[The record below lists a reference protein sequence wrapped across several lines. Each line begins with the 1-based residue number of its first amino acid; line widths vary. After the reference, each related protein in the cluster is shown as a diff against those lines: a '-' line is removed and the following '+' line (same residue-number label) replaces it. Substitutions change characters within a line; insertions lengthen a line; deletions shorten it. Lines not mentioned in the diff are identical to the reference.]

1 MERIGVFVCHC
12 GTNIAGTVDVAKVAE
27 ELGKVDGVVFSTHY
41 TYMCSS
47 AGQKMIEDHI
57 KNDKLTGV
65 VLCSCSPRMH
75 EKTFRGCAERAGLNP
90 YKVEIANIREQ
101 DSWVVKDMP
110 KATEK
115 AIALGKA
122 AIAKTILDAPLTP
135 GETPVVKRALVIG
148 GGIAGIT
155 AALDIA
161 DAGFPVDIVEKKT
174 TVGGKMAMLDK
185 TFPTLDCASCIVT
198 PKMTEVSQNPNI
210 RILSYSEVVGVKG
223 YIGNFTIDI
232 KRHPRYVDETKC
244 TGCGACIEACPN
256 KKVPNE
262 FNLNLNNRKAINIP
276 FAQAVPKVAAI
287 SADYCLHMK
296 GLEKGKDN
304 VCGFCEKACGT
315 GAINFHQT
323 EEVITEKYGAII
335 VATGYNPIDL
345 SKFDEY
351 AYSQSPDVVSSLE
364 FERLCNASGPTN
376 GHLLRPSD
384 GNEPKEIV
392 FVQCVG
398 SRCSADSKKGHEY
411 CSKVCCMYTAKHA
424 ILTRDHYPDTN
435 ITVFYIDVRTPGKNF
450 DEFYR
455 RAVEQYGVHYIKGQV
470 GKVTPQSDGTLDV
483 QGSDLILNRQ
493 VHIKAD
499 MVVLAA
505 SIEADKSARPLA
517 TMLTTSMDNNDF
529 FLEAHA
535 KLRPV
540 ESPTAGIFLAGCCQ
554 GPKDIPETVAQ
565 SSGAAAKAICLLV
578 KDKLKNNPCTAHP
591 NENMCNGCG
600 QCANVCPYGA
610 ISYIDKD
617 FRGPNRTT
625 ITRHVSQVNTAMCQG
640 CGACTVACPS
650 GAMDL
655 NGFSNNQILAEV
667 DAVCQ
672 NL

>member
-27 ELGKVDGVVFSTHY
+27 ELGKVNGVVFSTHY

-47 AGQKMIEDHI
+47 AGQQMIEDKIHEL
-57 KNDKLTGV
+57 NLTGV

-75 EKTFRGCAERAGLNP
+75 EKTFRSCAERAGLNA
-90 YKVEIANIREQ
+90 YKVEVANIREQ
-101 DSWVVKDMP
+101 CSWVMKEMP
-110 KATEK
+110 DATEK

-122 AIAKTILDAPLTP
+122 AIAKTILDTPLIE
-135 GETPVVKRALVIG
+135 GETPMTKRALVIG

-161 DAGFPVDIVEKKT
+161 DAGFPVDIVEKDY
-174 TVGGKMAMLDK
+174 TVGGKMARLDK

-198 PKMTEVSQNPNI
+198 PKMTEVSQNSNI
-210 RILSYSEVVGVKG
+210 RILSYSEVCDVKG
-223 YIGNFTIDI
+223 YIGNFEVNI
-232 KRHPRYVDETKC
+232 KRHPRFVDETKC
-244 TGCGACIEACPN
+244 TGCGACIEKCPN
-256 KKVPNE
+256 KKVPNA
-262 FNLNLNNRKAINIP
+262 FNLNLDNCKAINIP

-287 SADYCLHMK
+287 NADYCLHMK
-296 GLEKGKDN
+296 GLKNGKDN
-304 VCGFCEKACGT
+304 VCGFCEKACT
-315 GAINFHQT
+315 AGAINFNQK
-323 EEVITEKYGAII
+323 EEILTEKYGAII
-335 VATGYNPIDL
+335 VATGYNPISL
-345 SKFDEY
+345 EKFDEY

-384 GNEPKEIV
+384 GKEPKNIV

-398 SRCSADSKKGHEY
+398 SRCSADSTKGHEY
-411 CSKVCCMYTAKHA
+411 CSKICCMYTAKHA

-470 GKVTPQSDGTLDV
+470 GKVTPLSDGTLDV

-505 SIEADKSARPLA
+505 SIEADKTARPLA

-578 KDKLKNNPCTAHP
+578 KDKLKNNPCTANP
-591 NENMCNGCG
+591 NENACNGCG

-610 ISYIDKD
+610 ITYIDKD

-625 ITRHVSQVNTAMCQG
+625 ITRHVSQVNTAMCHG

-655 NGFSNNQILAEV
+655 LGFSNKQILAEV
-667 DAVCQ
+667 DSV
-672 NL
+672 L

>member
-27 ELGKVDGVVFSTHY
+27 ELGKVNGVVYSTHY

-47 AGQKMIEDHI
+47 AGQKMIEDKIHEL
-57 KNDKLTGV
+57 NLTGV

-75 EKTFRGCAERAGLNP
+75 EKTFRSCAERAGLNA
-90 YKVEIANIREQ
+90 YKVEVANIREQ
-101 DSWVVKDMP
+101 CSWVMKEMGD
-110 KATEK
+110 ATEK

-122 AIAKTILDAPLTP
+122 AVAKTILDTPLIE
-135 GETPVVKRALVIG
+135 GETPMTKRALVIG

-161 DAGFPVDIVEKKT
+161 DAGFPVDIVEKDY
-174 TVGGKMAMLDK
+174 TVGGKMAKLDK

-210 RILSYSEVVGVKG
+210 RILSYSEVAGVKG
-223 YIGNFTIDI
+223 YIGNFEVDI

-244 TGCGACIEACPN
+244 TGCGACIEKCPN
-256 KKVPNE
+256 KKVPNA
-262 FNLNLNNRKAINIP
+262 FNLNLNNRKAIDIP

-296 GLEKGKDN
+296 GLKNGKDN
-304 VCGFCEKACGT
+304 VCGFCEKACAA
-315 GAINFHQT
+315 GAINFHQ
-323 EEVITEKYGAII
+323 EETMLTEKYGAII
-335 VATGYNPIDL
+335 VATGYNPISL
-345 SKFDEY
+345 EKFDEY

-384 GNEPKEIV
+384 GKEPKNIV

-398 SRCSADSKKGHEY
+398 SRCSADSTKGHEY
-411 CSKVCCMYTAKHA
+411 CSKICCMYTAKHA

-470 GKVTPQSDGTLDV
+470 GKVTPLSDGTLDV

-565 SSGAAAKAICLLV
+565 SSGAAAKAICLLI
-578 KDKLKNNPCTAHP
+578 KDKLKNNPCTANP
-591 NENMCNGCG
+591 NENACNGCG

-610 ISYIDKD
+610 ISYIEKD

-625 ITRHVSQVNTAMCQG
+625 ITRRVSQVNKAMCHG

-655 NGFSNNQILAEV
+655 LGFSNKQILAEV
-667 DAVCQ
+667 DSV
-672 NL
+672 L

>member
-27 ELGKVDGVVFSTHY
+27 EVGKMPEVVYSTNY

-57 KNDKLTGV
+57 KEDKLTGV

-75 EKTFRGCAERAGLNP
+75 EKTFRSCAARAGLNQF
-90 YKVEIANIREQ
+90 KVEIANIREQ
-101 DSWVVKDMP
+101 TSWVGKNIEEN
-110 KATEK
+110 TEK
-115 AIALGKA
+115 AIALAKA
-122 AIAKTILDAPLTP
+122 AVAKTVLNTPLTE
-135 GETPVVKRALVIG
+135 GETPVTKRALVIG

-161 DAGFPVDIVEKKT
+161 DAGFPVDIVEKKV

-232 KRHPRYVDETKC
+232 KRHARYVDETKC

-256 KKVPNE
+256 KKVPND
-262 FNLNLNNRKAINIP
+262 FNLNLDNKKAIYIP
-276 FAQAVPKVAAI
+276 FAQAVPKVATIDAN
-287 SADYCLHMK
+287 YCLHQK
-296 GLEKGKDN
+296 AAKNGKDA
-304 VCGFCEKACGT
+304 CGFCQKACGV
-315 GAINFHQT
+315 GAIDFNMQD
-323 EEVITEKYGAII
+323 EVITEKYGTII
-335 VATGYNPIDL
+335 VATGYNPIEL
-345 SKFDEY
+345 TKFDEY
-351 AYSQSPDVVSSLE
+351 AYNQSPDVVSSLE
-364 FERLCNASGPTN
+364 FERLCNASGPTS
-376 GHLLRPSD
+376 GHLKRPSD
-384 GNEPKEIV
+384 GKEPKNIV

-398 SRCSADSKKGHEY
+398 SRCAADATKGHEY
-411 CSKVCCMYTAKHA
+411 CSKICCMYTAKHA

-435 ITVFYIDVRTPGKNF
+435 VWVFYIDVRTPGKLF

-470 GKVTPQSDGTLDV
+470 GKVTPLSDGTLDV
-483 QGSDLILNRQ
+483 QGSDLILNKQ

-578 KDKLKNNPCTAHP
+578 KDSLKTNPCTAHP
-591 NENMCNGCG
+591 NENLCNGCG
-600 QCANVCPYGA
+600 QCVNVCPYGA
-610 ISYIDKD
+610 ISYVDKD

-655 NGFSNNQILAEV
+655 HGFSNSQILAEV
-667 DAVCQ
+667 DAV
-672 NL
+672 L

>member
-12 GTNIAGTVDVAKVAE
+12 GTNIAGTVDVARVAE
-27 ELGKVDGVVFSTHY
+27 ELGKVDGVVYSTHY

-47 AGQKMIEDHI
+47 AGQKMIEDEIH
-57 KNDKLTGV
+57 NSKLTGV

-101 DSWVVKDMP
+101 DSWVIKDMP
-110 KATEK
+110 LATEK

-122 AIAKTILDAPLTP
+122 AIAKTILDTELTP
-135 GETPVVKRALVIG
+135 GETPMTKRALVIG

-161 DAGFPVDIVEKKT
+161 DAGFPVDLVEKKST
-174 TVGGKMAMLDK
+174 IGGKMAMLDK

-232 KRHPRYVDETKC
+232 LRHARYVDEVKC
-244 TGCGACIEACPN
+244 TGCGECVEKCPM
-256 KKVPNE
+256 KKVPND
-262 FNLNLNNRKAINIP
+262 FNLNLNNKKAIYIP
-276 FAQAVPKVAAI
+276 FAQAVPKVATIDAQ
-287 SADYCLHMK
+287 YCLH
-296 GLEKGKDN
+296 LQALTKGKSN
-304 VCGFCEKACGT
+304 VCGICKKVCGA
-315 GAINFHQT
+315 GAINY
-323 EEVITEKYGAII
+323 EAKDEVITENYGAII
-335 VATGYNPIDL
+335 VATGYNPITLD
-345 SKFDEY
+345 KFDEY

-384 GNEPKEIV
+384 GREPKKIV

-398 SRCSADSKKGHEY
+398 SRCSADSSKGHEY

-424 ILTRDHYPDTN
+424 ILTRDHYPDTDC
-435 ITVFYIDVRTPGKNF
+435 TVFYIDVRAPGKSF

-470 GKVTPQSDGTLDV
+470 GKVTPLSDGTLDV

-517 TMLTTSMDNNDF
+517 TMLATSMDNNDF
-529 FLEAHA
+529 FLEAHV

-540 ESPTAGIFLAGCCQ
+540 ESPTAGIFLAGCCL

-578 KDKLKNNPCTAHP
+578 KDKLQNNPCTAHP

-610 ISYIDKD
+610 ITYEDKD

-625 ITRHVSQVNTAMCQG
+625 ITRHVSVVNSAMCQG

-655 NGFSNNQILAEV
+655 FGFSNSQIMAEV
-667 DAVCQ
+667 DAV
-672 NL
+672 L

>member
-1 MERIGVFVCHC
+1 MEKIGVFVCHC

-27 ELGKVDGVVFSTHY
+27 ELGKVNGVVYSTNY

-47 AGQKMIEDHI
+47 AGQKMIEDKIHELG
-57 KNDKLTGV
+57 LTGV

-75 EKTFRGCAERAGLNP
+75 EKTFRSCAERAGLNP
-90 YKVEIANIREQ
+90 YKVEVANIREQ
-101 DSWVVKDMP
+101 CSWVMKDMGD
-110 KATEK
+110 ATEK

-122 AIAKTILDAPLTP
+122 AIAKTILDTPLIE
-135 GETPVVKRALVIG
+135 GETPMTKRALVIG

-161 DAGFPVDIVEKKT
+161 DAGFPVDIVEKDY
-174 TVGGKMAMLDK
+174 TVGGKMAKLDK

-198 PKMTEVSQNPNI
+198 PKMTEVSQNANI
-210 RILSYSEVVGVKG
+210 RILSYSEVSRVSG
-223 YIGNFTIDI
+223 YIGNFEVDI
-232 KRHPRYVDETKC
+232 KRHPRYVDEDKC
-244 TGCGACIEACPN
+244 TGCGACIEKCPN
-256 KKVPNE
+256 KKVPNS
-262 FNLNLNNRKAINIP
+262 FNLNLNTRKAIDIP

-296 GLEKGKDN
+296 GLKNGKDN
-304 VCGFCEKACGT
+304 VCGFCEKACAA
-315 GAINFHQT
+315 GAIDFSQKET
-323 EEVITEKYGAII
+323 TLTEKYGAII
-335 VATGYNPIDL
+335 VATGYNPISL
-345 SKFDEY
+345 EKFDEY

-384 GNEPKEIV
+384 GKEPKNIV

-398 SRCSADSKKGHEY
+398 SRCSADSTKGHEY
-411 CSKVCCMYTAKHA
+411 CSKICCMYTAKHA

-470 GKVTPQSDGTLDV
+470 GKVTPLSDGTLDV
-483 QGSDLILNRQ
+483 QGSDLILNKQ

-578 KDKLKNNPCTAHP
+578 KDKLKNNPCTANP

-610 ISYIDKD
+610 ISYVDKD

-625 ITRHVSQVNTAMCQG
+625 ITRHVSQVNTAMCHG

-655 NGFSNNQILAEV
+655 LGFSNKQILAEV
-667 DAVCQ
+667 DSV
-672 NL
+672 L

>member
-12 GTNIAGTVDVAKVAE
+12 GTNIAGTVDVEKVAE
-27 ELGKVDGVVFSTHY
+27 ELGKVPGVVYSTNY

-57 KNDKLTGV
+57 KDDKLTGV

-75 EKTFRGCAERAGLNP
+75 EKTFRACAQRAGLNA
-90 YKVEIANIREQ
+90 YKVEVANIREQ
-101 DSWVVKDMP
+101 DSWVLKD
-110 KATEK
+110 KEQATQK

-122 AIAKTILDAPLTP
+122 AIAKTILDTPLIE
-135 GETPVVKRALVIG
+135 GETPMTKRALVIG

-161 DAGFPVDIVEKKT
+161 DAGFPVDIVEKDY
-174 TVGGKMAMLDK
+174 TVGGKMAKLDK

-198 PKMTEVSQNPNI
+198 PKMTEVSQNANI
-210 RILSYSEVVGVKG
+210 RILSYSEVKDVKG
-223 YIGNFTIDI
+223 YIGNFEVEI
-232 KRHPRYVDETKC
+232 KRHPRFVDEVKC
-244 TGCGACIEACPN
+244 TGCGACIEKCPN
-256 KKVPNE
+256 AKVPNA
-262 FNLNLNNRKAINIP
+262 FNLNLDNCKAINIP

-287 SADYCLHMK
+287 NPTYCLHMK
-296 GLEKGKDN
+296 ALEKGKDG
-304 VCGFCEKACGT
+304 VCGFCEKACT
-315 GAINFHQT
+315 AGAIDFNQKET
-323 EEVITEKYGAII
+323 TLTEKYGAII

-345 SKFDEY
+345 KQFDEF
-351 AYSQSPDVVSSLE
+351 AYNQSPDVVSSLE

-384 GNEPKEIV
+384 GKEPKNIV

-398 SRCSADSKKGHEY
+398 SRCSADSTKGHEY
-411 CSKVCCMYTAKHA
+411 CSKICCMYTAKHA

-455 RAVEQYGVHYIKGQV
+455 RAVEQYGVHYIKGMV

-578 KDKLKNNPCTAHP
+578 KDKLKNDPCTAHP
-591 NENMCNGCG
+591 DENACNGCG
-600 QCANVCPYGA
+600 ACKNVCPYGA
-610 ISYIDKD
+610 ISYVDKD

-625 ITRHVSQVNTAMCQG
+625 ITRRVSQVNTAMCHG

-655 NGFSNNQILAEV
+655 HGFSNKQILAEV
-667 DAVCQ
+667 DAC
-672 NL
+672 L

>member
-1 MERIGVFVCHC
+1 
-12 GTNIAGTVDVAKVAE
+12 
-27 ELGKVDGVVFSTHY
+27 
-41 TYMCSS
+41 MCSS
-47 AGQKMIEDHI
+47 AGQQMIEEHI

-75 EKTFRGCAERAGLNP
+75 EKTFRACAERAGLNP
-90 YKVEIANIREQ
+90 YKVEVANIREQ
-101 DSWVVKDMP
+101 CSWVMKDMSD
-110 KATEK
+110 ATEK
-115 AIALGKA
+115 AVALGKA
-122 AIAKTILDAPLTP
+122 AIAKTILNTPLIP
-135 GETPVVKRALVIG
+135 GETPMTKRALVIG

-161 DAGFPVDIVEKKT
+161 DTGFPVDIVEKNV

-210 RILSYSEVVGVKG
+210 RILSYSEVCGVKG

-232 KRHPRYVDETKC
+232 KRHPRFVDETKC
-244 TGCGACIEACPN
+244 TGCGACIEKCPN
-256 KKVPNE
+256 KKVPNP
-262 FNLNLNNRKAINIP
+262 FNLNLNNKKAIDIP
-276 FAQAVPKVAAI
+276 FAQAVPKVANIDAN
-287 SADYCLHMK
+287 YCLHMK
-296 GLEKGKDN
+296 GLKNGKDN
-304 VCGFCEKACGT
+304 VCGFCEKACAA
-315 GAINFHQT
+315 GAINFDQK
-323 EEVITEKYGAII
+323 EEIITEKYGAII
-335 VATGYNPIDL
+335 VATGYNPISL
-345 SKFDEY
+345 EKFDEY

-384 GNEPKEIV
+384 GKEPKEIV
-392 FVQCVG
+392 FIQCVG

-411 CSKVCCMYTAKHA
+411 CSKICCMYTAKHA
-424 ILTRDHYPDTN
+424 ILTRDHYPDTH

-455 RAVEQYGVHYIKGQV
+455 RAVEQYGVDYIKGQV
-470 GKVTPQSDGTLDV
+470 GKVTPLADGTLDV

-517 TMLTTSMDNNDF
+517 TMLTTSMDTNDF

-565 SSGAAAKAICLLV
+565 SSGAAAKAICLLI

-591 NENMCNGCG
+591 DENMCNGCG

-610 ISYIDKD
+610 ISYVDKD

-625 ITRHVSQVNTAMCQG
+625 ITRHVSQVNSAMCQG

-655 NGFSNNQILAEV
+655 NGFSNKQILAEV
-667 DAVCQ
+667 DAC
-672 NL
+672 L

>member
-12 GTNIAGTVDVAKVAE
+12 GTNIAGTVDVEKVAE
-27 ELGKVDGVVFSTHY
+27 ELGKVDGVVYSTHY

-47 AGQKMIEDHI
+47 AGQQMIEDHI

-75 EKTFRGCAERAGLNP
+75 EKTFRSCAERAGLNP
-90 YKVEIANIREQ
+90 FKVEVANIREQ
-101 DSWVVKDMP
+101 TSWVMKDMEQ
-110 KATEK
+110 ATEK

-122 AIAKTILDAPLTP
+122 AIAKTILDTPLIA
-135 GETPVVKRALVIG
+135 GETPMTKRALVIG

-161 DAGFPVDIVEKKT
+161 DAGFPVDIVEKDY
-174 TVGGKMAMLDK
+174 TVGGKMAKLDK

-210 RILSYSEVVGVKG
+210 RILSASEVCRVSG
-223 YIGNFTIDI
+223 YIGNFEIDI

-244 TGCGACIEACPN
+244 TGCGACIEKCPN
-256 KKVPNE
+256 KKVPNS
-262 FNLNLNNRKAINIP
+262 FNLGLNNRKAIDIP
-276 FAQAVPKVAAI
+276 FAQAVPKVANIDAN
-287 SADYCLHMK
+287 YCLHMK
-296 GLEKGKDN
+296 GLANGKDN
-304 VCGFCEKACGT
+304 VCGFCEKACAA
-315 GAINFHQT
+315 GAIKFDQK
-323 EEVITEKYGAII
+323 EEIITEKYGAII
-335 VATGYNPIDL
+335 VATGYNPISL
-345 SKFDEY
+345 EKFDEY
-351 AYSQSPDVVSSLE
+351 AYNQSPDVVSSLE

-384 GNEPKEIV
+384 GKEPKTIV

-398 SRCSADSKKGHEY
+398 SRCSADSTKGHEY
-411 CSKVCCMYTAKHA
+411 CSKICCMYTAKHA

-435 ITVFYIDVRTPGKNF
+435 CYVFYIDVRTPGKLF

-483 QGSDLILNRQ
+483 QGSDLILNKQ

-505 SIEADKSARPLA
+505 SIEPDKTARPLA

-578 KDKLKNNPCTAHP
+578 KDKLKNDPCTAQP
-591 NENMCNGCG
+591 DENACNGCG
-600 QCANVCPYGA
+600 QCVNVCPYGA
-610 ISYIDKD
+610 ISYVDKD

-625 ITRHVSQVNTAMCQG
+625 ITRHVSQVNSAMCHG

-655 NGFSNNQILAEV
+655 KGFSNKQILAEV
-667 DAVCQ
+667 DSV
-672 NL
+672 L

>member
-27 ELGKVDGVVFSTHY
+27 EMGKVNGVVYSTHY

-47 AGQKMIEDHI
+47 AGQKMIEDKIHEL
-57 KNDKLTGV
+57 NLTGV

-75 EKTFRGCAERAGLNP
+75 EKTFRACAERAGLNA

-101 DSWVVKDMP
+101 CSWVMKDMP
-110 KATEK
+110 DATEK
-115 AIALGKA
+115 AIALAKA
-122 AIAKTILDAPLTP
+122 AVAKTILDTPLIE
-135 GETPVVKRALVIG
+135 GETQMTKRALVIG

-161 DAGFPVDIVEKKT
+161 DAGFPVDIVEKDY
-174 TVGGKMAMLDK
+174 TVGGKMAKLDK

-210 RILSYSEVVGVKG
+210 RILSYSEVTRVSG
-223 YIGNFTIDI
+223 YIGNFEIDI
-232 KRHPRYVDETKC
+232 TRHPRYVDETKC
-244 TGCGACIEACPN
+244 TGCGACIEKCPN
-256 KKVPNE
+256 KKVPNA
-262 FNLNLNNRKAINIP
+262 FNLNLNNRKAIDIP
-276 FAQAVPKVAAI
+276 FAQAVPKVANIDAN
-287 SADYCLHMK
+287 YCLHMK
-296 GLEKGKDN
+296 GLANGKDN
-304 VCGFCEKACGT
+304 VCGFCEKACGV
-315 GAINFHQT
+315 GAIKFDQK

-335 VATGYNPIDL
+335 VATGYNPIPLD
-345 SKFDEY
+345 KFDEY

-384 GNEPKEIV
+384 GKEPKNIV

-398 SRCSADSKKGHEY
+398 SRCSADSTKGHEY
-411 CSKVCCMYTAKHA
+411 CSKICCMYTAKHA

-470 GKVTPQSDGTLDV
+470 GKVTPLSDGTLDV

-505 SIEADKSARPLA
+505 SIEADKTARPLA

-591 NENMCNGCG
+591 DENMCNGCG

-610 ISYIDKD
+610 ISYVDKD
-617 FRGPNRTT
+617 FRGPARTT
-625 ITRHVSQVNTAMCQG
+625 ITRHVSQVNTAMCHG

-655 NGFSNNQILAEV
+655 FGFSNKQILAEV
-667 DAVCQ
+667 DSV
-672 NL
+672 L

>member
-27 ELGKVDGVVFSTHY
+27 ELGKVDGVVYSTHY

-57 KNDKLTGV
+57 KDDKLTGV

-75 EKTFRGCAERAGLNP
+75 EKTFRSCAERAGLNP
-90 YKVEIANIREQ
+90 YKVEVANIREQ
-101 DSWVVKDMP
+101 TSWVMKDMEQ
-110 KATEK
+110 ATEK

-122 AIAKTILDAPLTP
+122 AIAKTILDTPLIA
-135 GETPVVKRALVIG
+135 GETPMTKRALVIG

-161 DAGFPVDIVEKKT
+161 DAGFPVDIVEKDY
-174 TVGGKMAMLDK
+174 TVGGKMAKLDK

-210 RILSYSEVVGVKG
+210 RILSASEVCRVSG
-223 YIGNFTIDI
+223 YIGNFEIDI
-232 KRHPRYVDETKC
+232 KRYPRYVDETKC
-244 TGCGACIEACPN
+244 TGCGACIEKCPN
-256 KKVPNE
+256 KKVPNA
-262 FNLNLNNRKAINIP
+262 FNLGLNNRKAIDIP
-276 FAQAVPKVAAI
+276 FAQAVPKVANIDAN
-287 SADYCLHMK
+287 YCLHMK
-296 GLEKGKDN
+296 GLANGKDN
-304 VCGFCEKACGT
+304 VCGFCEKACAA
-315 GAINFHQT
+315 GAIKFDQK
-323 EEVITEKYGAII
+323 EEIITEKYGAII
-335 VATGYNPIDL
+335 VATGYNPISL
-345 SKFDEY
+345 EKFDEY
-351 AYSQSPDVVSSLE
+351 AYNQSPDVVSSLE

-384 GNEPKEIV
+384 GKEPKTIV

-398 SRCSADSKKGHEY
+398 SRCSADSTKGHEY
-411 CSKVCCMYTAKHA
+411 CSKICCMYTAKHA

-435 ITVFYIDVRTPGKNF
+435 CYVFYIDVRTPGKLF

-483 QGSDLILNRQ
+483 QGSDLILNKQ

-578 KDKLKNNPCTAHP
+578 KDKLKNDPCTAQP
-591 NENMCNGCG
+591 DENSCNGCG

-610 ISYIDKD
+610 ISYVDKD

-625 ITRHVSQVNTAMCQG
+625 ITRHVSQVNSAMCHG

-655 NGFSNNQILAEV
+655 KGFSNKQILAEV
-667 DAVCQ
+667 DSV
-672 NL
+672 L

>member
-27 ELGKVDGVVFSTHY
+27 ELGKVDGVVYATHY

-47 AGQKMIEDHI
+47 AGQQMIEDHI
-57 KNDKLTGV
+57 KDDKLTGV

-75 EKTFRGCAERAGLNP
+75 EKTFRSCAERAGLNP
-90 YKVEIANIREQ
+90 YKVEVANIREQ
-101 DSWVVKDMP
+101 TSWVMKDMEQ
-110 KATEK
+110 ATEK

-122 AIAKTILDAPLTP
+122 AIAKTILDTPLIA
-135 GETPVVKRALVIG
+135 GETPMTKRALVIG

-161 DAGFPVDIVEKKT
+161 DAGFPVDIVEKDY
-174 TVGGKMAMLDK
+174 TVGGKMAKLDK

-210 RILSYSEVVGVKG
+210 RILSASEVCRVSG
-223 YIGNFTIDI
+223 YIGNFEIDI

-244 TGCGACIEACPN
+244 TGCGACIEKCPN
-256 KKVPNE
+256 KKVPNA
-262 FNLNLNNRKAINIP
+262 FNLGLNNRKAIDIP
-276 FAQAVPKVAAI
+276 FAQAVPKVANIDAN
-287 SADYCLHMK
+287 YCLHMK
-296 GLEKGKDN
+296 GLANGKDN
-304 VCGFCEKACGT
+304 VCGFCEKACAA
-315 GAINFHQT
+315 GAIKFDQK
-323 EEVITEKYGAII
+323 EEIITEKYGAII
-335 VATGYNPIDL
+335 VATGYNPISL
-345 SKFDEY
+345 EKFDEY
-351 AYSQSPDVVSSLE
+351 AYNQSPDVVSSLE

-384 GNEPKEIV
+384 GKEPKTIV

-398 SRCSADSKKGHEY
+398 SRCSADSTKGHEY
-411 CSKVCCMYTAKHA
+411 CSKICCMYTAKHA

-435 ITVFYIDVRTPGKNF
+435 CYVFYIDVRTPGKLF

-483 QGSDLILNRQ
+483 QGSDLILNKQ

-578 KDKLKNNPCTAHP
+578 KDKLKNDPCTAQP
-591 NENMCNGCG
+591 DENACNGCG

-610 ISYIDKD
+610 ISYVDKD

-625 ITRHVSQVNTAMCQG
+625 ITRHVSQVNSAMCHG

-655 NGFSNNQILAEV
+655 KGFSNKQILAEV
-667 DAVCQ
+667 DSV
-672 NL
+672 L

>member
-27 ELGKVDGVVFSTHY
+27 ELGKVPGVVFSTHY

-47 AGQKMIEDHI
+47 AGQKMIEDKIHEL
-57 KNDKLTGV
+57 KLTGV

-75 EKTFRGCAERAGLNP
+75 EKTFRSCAERAGLNA

-101 DSWVVKDMP
+101 CSWVMKDMAD
-110 KATEK
+110 ATEK

-122 AIAKTILDAPLTP
+122 AVAKTILDTPLIE
-135 GETPVVKRALVIG
+135 GETPMTKRALVIG

-210 RILSYSEVVGVKG
+210 RILSYSELCGVRG
-223 YIGNFTIDI
+223 YIGNFEVDI

-244 TGCGACIEACPN
+244 TGCGACIEKCPN

-262 FNLNLNNRKAINIP
+262 FNLNLNTRKAINIP

-287 SADYCLHMK
+287 DASYCLHMK
-296 GLEKGKDN
+296 GLKNGKDN
-304 VCGFCEKACGT
+304 VCGFCEKACAA
-315 GAINFHQT
+315 GAINFHQ
-323 EEVITEKYGAII
+323 EETVLTEKYGAII
-335 VATGYNPIDL
+335 VATGYNPISL
-345 SKFDEY
+345 EKFDEY
-351 AYSQSPDVVSSLE
+351 AYSQSPDVISSLE

-384 GNEPKEIV
+384 GKEPKEIV

-398 SRCSADSKKGHEY
+398 SRCSADSTKGHEY
-411 CSKVCCMYTAKHA
+411 CSKICCMYTAKHA
-424 ILTRDHYPDTN
+424 ILTRDHYPNTN

-470 GKVTPQSDGTLDV
+470 GKVTPLSDGTLDV

-591 NENMCNGCG
+591 DENMCNGCG

-610 ISYIDKD
+610 ISYVDKD

-625 ITRHVSQVNTAMCQG
+625 ITRHVSQVNTAMCHG

-655 NGFSNNQILAEV
+655 LGFSNKQILAEV
-667 DAVCQ
+667 DSV
-672 NL
+672 L

>member
-27 ELGKVDGVVFSTHY
+27 ELGKVDGVVYSTHY

-47 AGQKMIEDHI
+47 AGQQMIEDHI

-75 EKTFRGCAERAGLNP
+75 EKTFRSCAERAGLNP
-90 YKVEIANIREQ
+90 FKVEVANIREQ
-101 DSWVVKDMP
+101 TSWVMKDMEQ
-110 KATEK
+110 ATEK

-122 AIAKTILDAPLTP
+122 AIAKTILDTPLIA
-135 GETPVVKRALVIG
+135 GETPMTKRALVIG

-161 DAGFPVDIVEKKT
+161 DAGFPVDIVEKDY
-174 TVGGKMAMLDK
+174 TVGGKMAKLDK

-210 RILSYSEVVGVKG
+210 RILSASEVCRVSG
-223 YIGNFTIDI
+223 YIGNFEIDI

-244 TGCGACIEACPN
+244 TGCGACIEKCPN
-256 KKVPNE
+256 KKVPNS
-262 FNLNLNNRKAINIP
+262 FNLGLNKRKAIDIP
-276 FAQAVPKVAAI
+276 FAQAVPKVANIDAN
-287 SADYCLHMK
+287 YCLHMK
-296 GLEKGKDN
+296 GLANGKDN
-304 VCGFCEKACGT
+304 VCGFCEKACAA
-315 GAINFHQT
+315 GAIKFDQK
-323 EEVITEKYGAII
+323 EEIITEKYGAII
-335 VATGYNPIDL
+335 VATGYNPISL
-345 SKFDEY
+345 EKFDEY
-351 AYSQSPDVVSSLE
+351 AYNQSPDVVSSLE

-384 GNEPKEIV
+384 GKEPKTIV

-398 SRCSADSKKGHEY
+398 SRCSADATKGHEY
-411 CSKVCCMYTAKHA
+411 CSKICCMYTAKHA

-435 ITVFYIDVRTPGKNF
+435 CYVFYIDVRTPGKLF

-483 QGSDLILNRQ
+483 QGSDLILNKQ
-493 VHIKAD
+493 IHIKAD

-540 ESPTAGIFLAGCCQ
+540 
-554 GPKDIPETVAQ
+554 
-565 SSGAAAKAICLLV
+565 
-578 KDKLKNNPCTAHP
+578 
-591 NENMCNGCG
+591 
-600 QCANVCPYGA
+600 
-610 ISYIDKD
+610 
-617 FRGPNRTT
+617 
-625 ITRHVSQVNTAMCQG
+625 
-640 CGACTVACPS
+640 
-650 GAMDL
+650 
-655 NGFSNNQILAEV
+655 
-667 DAVCQ
+667 
-672 NL
+672 

>member
-12 GTNIAGTVDVAKVAE
+12 GTNIAGTVDVEKVTEELAKVP
-27 ELGKVDGVVFSTHY
+27 GVAYSTHY

-47 AGQKMIEDHI
+47 AGQKMIEDQI
-57 KNDKLTGV
+57 KENKLTGV

-75 EKTFRGCAERAGLNP
+75 EKTFRACAERAGLNG

-101 DSWVVKDMP
+101 TSWVCKDVEQG
-110 KATEK
+110 TEK

-122 AIAKTILDAPLTP
+122 AIAKTILDTPLIE
-135 GETPVVKRALVIG
+135 GETPVTKRALVIG

-161 DAGFPVDIVEKKT
+161 DAGFPVDIVEKKP

-223 YIGNFTIDI
+223 YIGNFQVDI
-232 KRHPRYVDETKC
+232 KRHARYVDEVKC
-244 TGCGACIEACPN
+244 TGCGECIEKCPN
-256 KKVPNE
+256 KKIPNS
-262 FNLNLNNRKAINIP
+262 FNLGLNCRKAIDIP
-276 FAQAVPKVAAI
+276 FAQAVPKVANIDAQ
-287 SADYCLHMK
+287 YCLHMK
-296 GLEKGKDN
+296 ALEKGKDG
-304 VCGFCEKACGT
+304 VCGFCEKACGV
-315 GAINFHQT
+315 GAINFNQK
-323 EEVITEKYGAII
+323 EEIITEKYGAII
-335 VATGYNPIDL
+335 VATGYNPISL
-345 SKFDEY
+345 EKFDEY
-351 AYSQSPDVVSSLE
+351 AYNQSPDVVSSLE

-384 GNEPKEIV
+384 GKEPKNIV

-398 SRCSADSKKGHEY
+398 SRCSADSTKGHEY
-411 CSKVCCMYTAKHA
+411 CSKICCMYTAKHA

-435 ITVFYIDVRTPGKNF
+435 CYVFYIDVRTPGKLF

-483 QGSDLILNRQ
+483 QGSDLILNKQ

-578 KDKLKNNPCTAHP
+578 KDKLKNDPCTAQP
-591 NENMCNGCG
+591 DENACNGCG
-600 QCANVCPYGA
+600 QCVNVCPYGA

-625 ITRHVSQVNTAMCQG
+625 ITRHVSQVNSAMCHG

-655 NGFSNNQILAEV
+655 KGFSNKQILAEV
-667 DAVCQ
+667 DSV
-672 NL
+672 L

>member
-1 MERIGVFVCHC
+1 MERIGVFICHC
-12 GTNIAGTVDVAKVAE
+12 GTNIAGTVDVEKVTEELAKVP
-27 ELGKVDGVVFSTHY
+27 GVVYSTHY

-47 AGQKMIEDHI
+47 AGQKMIEDQI
-57 KNDKLTGV
+57 KENKLTGV

-75 EKTFRGCAERAGLNP
+75 EKTFRSCAERAGLNA

-101 DSWVVKDMP
+101 TSWVCKDMEQG
-110 KATEK
+110 TEK

-122 AIAKTILDAPLTP
+122 AIAKTILDTPLIE
-135 GETPVVKRALVIG
+135 GETPVTKRALVIG

-161 DAGFPVDIVEKKT
+161 DAGFPVDIVEKKP

-223 YIGNFTIDI
+223 YIGNFQVDI
-232 KRHPRYVDETKC
+232 KRHARYVDETKC
-244 TGCGACIEACPN
+244 TGCGECIEKCPN
-256 KKVPNE
+256 KKVPND
-262 FNLNLNNRKAINIP
+262 FNMNLDNKKAIYIP
-276 FAQAVPKVAAI
+276 FAQAVPKVATI
-287 SADYCLHMK
+287 DSTYCLHMK
-296 GLEKGKDN
+296 ALEKGKDN
-304 VCGFCEKACGT
+304 VCGFCQKACGV
-315 GAINFHQT
+315 GAINFHD
-323 EEVITEKYGAII
+323 EDKVITEGYGAII

-345 SKFDEY
+345 NKFDEF

-376 GHLLRPSD
+376 GHLKRPSD
-384 GNEPKEIV
+384 GKEPKTIV

-398 SRCSADSKKGHEY
+398 SRCSADATKGHEY

-435 ITVFYIDVRTPGKNF
+435 CYVFYIDVRTPGKLF

-455 RAVEQYGVHYIKGQV
+455 RAVEQYGVHYIKGMV

-578 KDKLKNNPCTAHP
+578 KDKLKNNACTANP

-600 QCANVCPYGA
+600 QCEKVCPYGA
-610 ISYIDKD
+610 ISYVDKD

-625 ITRHVSQVNTAMCQG
+625 ITRHVSQVNTAMCHG

-655 NGFSNNQILAEV
+655 LGFSNKQILAEV
-667 DAVCQ
+667 DAC
-672 NL
+672 L

>member
-27 ELGKVDGVVFSTHY
+27 ELGKVNGVVYSTHY

-47 AGQKMIEDHI
+47 AGQKMIEDKIHEL
-57 KNDKLTGV
+57 NLTGV

-75 EKTFRGCAERAGLNP
+75 EKTFRSCAERAGLNA
-90 YKVEIANIREQ
+90 YKVEVANIREQ
-101 DSWVVKDMP
+101 CSWVMKEMGD
-110 KATEK
+110 ATEK

-122 AIAKTILDAPLTP
+122 AVAKTILDTPLIE
-135 GETPVVKRALVIG
+135 GETPMTKRALVIG

-161 DAGFPVDIVEKKT
+161 DAGFPVDIVEKDY
-174 TVGGKMAMLDK
+174 TVGGKMAKLDK

-210 RILSYSEVVGVKG
+210 RILSYSEVAGVKG
-223 YIGNFTIDI
+223 YIGNFEVDI

-244 TGCGACIEACPN
+244 TGCGACIEKCPN
-256 KKVPNE
+256 KKVPNA
-262 FNLNLNNRKAINIP
+262 FNLNLNNRKAIDIP

-296 GLEKGKDN
+296 GLKNGKDN
-304 VCGFCEKACGT
+304 VCGFCEKACAA
-315 GAINFHQT
+315 GAINFHQ
-323 EEVITEKYGAII
+323 EETMLTEKYGAII
-335 VATGYNPIDL
+335 VATGYNPINL
-345 SKFDEY
+345 EKFDEY

-384 GNEPKEIV
+384 GKEPKNIV

-398 SRCSADSKKGHEY
+398 SRCSADSTKGHEY
-411 CSKVCCMYTAKHA
+411 CSKICCMYTAKHA

-470 GKVTPQSDGTLDV
+470 GKVTPLSDGTLDV

-578 KDKLKNNPCTAHP
+578 KDKLKNNPCTANP
-591 NENMCNGCG
+591 NENACNGCG

-610 ISYIDKD
+610 ISYIEKD

-625 ITRHVSQVNTAMCQG
+625 ITRRVSQVNKAMCHG

-655 NGFSNNQILAEV
+655 LGFSNKQILAEV
-667 DAVCQ
+667 DSV
-672 NL
+672 L

>member
-27 ELGKVDGVVFSTHY
+27 ELGKVNGVVYSTHY

-57 KNDKLTGV
+57 KDDKLTGV

-75 EKTFRGCAERAGLNP
+75 EKTFRACAERAGLNP
-90 YKVEIANIREQ
+90 YKVEVANIREQ
-101 DSWVVKDMP
+101 TSWVLKDVE

-122 AIAKTILDAPLTP
+122 AVAKSILDTPLTA
-135 GETPVVKRALVIG
+135 GETPVTKRALVIG

-161 DAGFPVDIVEKKT
+161 DAGFPVDIVEKKP

-223 YIGNFTIDI
+223 YIGNFSIDI
-232 KRHPRYVDETKC
+232 KRHARYVDETKC
-244 TGCGACIEACPN
+244 TGCGECIEKCPM
-256 KKVPNE
+256 KKVPND
-262 FNLNLNNRKAINIP
+262 FNLNLNNKKAIYIP
-276 FAQAVPKVAAI
+276 FAQAVPKVATIDAN
-287 SADYCLHMK
+287 YCLHMQA
-296 GLEKGKDN
+296 LAKGKDN
-304 VCGFCEKACGT
+304 VCGFCEKACGA
-315 GAINFHQT
+315 GAINYKAQD
-323 EEVITEKYGAII
+323 EVITEKYGAII
-335 VATGYNPIDL
+335 VATGYNPIEL
-345 SKFDEY
+345 TKFDEY

-384 GNEPKEIV
+384 GKEPKNIV

-398 SRCSADSKKGHEY
+398 SRCSADATKGHEY

-435 ITVFYIDVRTPGKNF
+435 CYVFYIDVRTPGKNF

-470 GKVTPQSDGTLDV
+470 GKVTPMSDGTLDV

-493 VHIKAD
+493 IHIKAD

-591 NENMCNGCG
+591 DENACNGCG

-655 NGFSNNQILAEV
+655 NGFSNKQILEEV
-667 DAVCQ
+667 DSV
-672 NL
+672 L

>member
-27 ELGKVDGVVFSTHY
+27 ELGKVNGVVYSTHY

-47 AGQKMIEDHI
+47 AGQKMIEDKIHEL
-57 KNDKLTGV
+57 NLTGV

-75 EKTFRGCAERAGLNP
+75 EKTFRSCAERAGLNA
-90 YKVEIANIREQ
+90 YKVEVANIREQ
-101 DSWVVKDMP
+101 CSWVMKEMGD
-110 KATEK
+110 ATEK

-122 AIAKTILDAPLTP
+122 AVAKTILDTPLIE
-135 GETPVVKRALVIG
+135 GETPMTKRALVIG

-161 DAGFPVDIVEKKT
+161 DAGFPVDIVEKDY
-174 TVGGKMAMLDK
+174 TVGGKMAKLDK

-210 RILSYSEVVGVKG
+210 RILSYSEVAGVKG
-223 YIGNFTIDI
+223 YIGNFEVDI

-244 TGCGACIEACPN
+244 TGCGACIEKCPN
-256 KKVPNE
+256 KKVPNA
-262 FNLNLNNRKAINIP
+262 FNLNLNNRKAIDIP

-296 GLEKGKDN
+296 GLKNGKDN
-304 VCGFCEKACGT
+304 VCGFCEKACAA
-315 GAINFHQT
+315 GAINFHQ
-323 EEVITEKYGAII
+323 EETMLTEKYGAII
-335 VATGYNPIDL
+335 VATGYNPISL
-345 SKFDEY
+345 EKFDEY
-351 AYSQSPDVVSSLE
+351 AYSQSPDIVSSLE

-384 GNEPKEIV
+384 GKEPKNIV

-398 SRCSADSKKGHEY
+398 SRCSADSTKGHEY
-411 CSKVCCMYTAKHA
+411 CSKICCMYTAKHA

-470 GKVTPQSDGTLDV
+470 GKVTPLSDGTLDV

-578 KDKLKNNPCTAHP
+578 KDKLKNNPCTANP
-591 NENMCNGCG
+591 NENACNGCG

-610 ISYIDKD
+610 ISYIEKD

-625 ITRHVSQVNTAMCQG
+625 ITRRVSQVNKAMCHG

-655 NGFSNNQILAEV
+655 LGFSNKQILAEV
-667 DAVCQ
+667 DSV
-672 NL
+672 L

>member
-27 ELGKVDGVVFSTHY
+27 ELGKVNGVVYSTHY

-47 AGQKMIEDHI
+47 AGQKMIEDKIHEL
-57 KNDKLTGV
+57 NLTGV

-75 EKTFRGCAERAGLNP
+75 EKTFRSCAERAGLNA
-90 YKVEIANIREQ
+90 YKVEVANIREQ
-101 DSWVVKDMP
+101 CSWVMKEMGD
-110 KATEK
+110 ATEK

-122 AIAKTILDAPLTP
+122 AVAKTILDTPLIE
-135 GETPVVKRALVIG
+135 GETPMTKRALVIG

-161 DAGFPVDIVEKKT
+161 DAGFPVDIVEKDY
-174 TVGGKMAMLDK
+174 TVGGKMAKLDK

-210 RILSYSEVVGVKG
+210 RILSYSEVAVVKG
-223 YIGNFTIDI
+223 YIGNFEVDI

-244 TGCGACIEACPN
+244 TGCGACIEKCPN
-256 KKVPNE
+256 KKVPNA
-262 FNLNLNNRKAINIP
+262 FNLNLNNRKAIDIP

-296 GLEKGKDN
+296 GLKNGKDN
-304 VCGFCEKACGT
+304 VCGFCEKACAA
-315 GAINFHQT
+315 GAINFHQ
-323 EEVITEKYGAII
+323 EETMLTEKYGAII
-335 VATGYNPIDL
+335 VATGYNPISL
-345 SKFDEY
+345 EKFDEY

-384 GNEPKEIV
+384 GKEPKNIV

-398 SRCSADSKKGHEY
+398 SRCSADSTKGHEY
-411 CSKVCCMYTAKHA
+411 CSKICCMYTAKHA

-470 GKVTPQSDGTLDV
+470 GKVTPLSDGTLDV

-578 KDKLKNNPCTAHP
+578 KDKLKNNPCTANP
-591 NENMCNGCG
+591 NENACNGCG

-610 ISYIDKD
+610 ISYIEKD

-625 ITRHVSQVNTAMCQG
+625 ITRRVSQVNKAMCHG

-655 NGFSNNQILAEV
+655 LGFSNKQILAEV
-667 DAVCQ
+667 DSV
-672 NL
+672 L

>member
-27 ELGKVDGVVFSTHY
+27 EVGKMPEVVYSTNY

-57 KNDKLTGV
+57 KEDKLTGV

-75 EKTFRGCAERAGLNP
+75 EKTFRSCAARAGLNQF
-90 YKVEIANIREQ
+90 KVEIANIREQ
-101 DSWVVKDMP
+101 TSWVGKNIEEN
-110 KATEK
+110 TEK
-115 AIALGKA
+115 AIALAKA
-122 AIAKTILDAPLTP
+122 AVAKTVLNTPLTE
-135 GETPVVKRALVIG
+135 GETPVTKRALVIG

-161 DAGFPVDIVEKKT
+161 DAGFPVDIVEKKV

-232 KRHPRYVDETKC
+232 KRHARYVDETKC

-256 KKVPNE
+256 KKVPND
-262 FNLNLNNRKAINIP
+262 FNLNLDNKKAIYIP
-276 FAQAVPKVAAI
+276 FAQAVPKVATIDAN
-287 SADYCLHMK
+287 YCLHQK
-296 GLEKGKDN
+296 AAKNGKDA
-304 VCGFCEKACGT
+304 CGFCQKACGV
-315 GAINFHQT
+315 GAIDFNMQD
-323 EEVITEKYGAII
+323 EVITEKYGTII
-335 VATGYNPIDL
+335 VATGYNPIEL
-345 SKFDEY
+345 TKFDEY

-364 FERLCNASGPTN
+364 FERLCNASGPTS
-376 GHLLRPSD
+376 GHLKRPSD
-384 GNEPKEIV
+384 GKEPKNIV

-398 SRCSADSKKGHEY
+398 SRCAADATKGHEY
-411 CSKVCCMYTAKHA
+411 CSKICCMYTTKHA

-435 ITVFYIDVRTPGKNF
+435 VWVFYIDVRTPGKLF

-470 GKVTPQSDGTLDV
+470 GKVTPLSDGTLDV
-483 QGSDLILNRQ
+483 QGSDLILNKQ

-578 KDKLKNNPCTAHP
+578 KDSLKTNPCTAHP
-591 NENMCNGCG
+591 NENLCNGCG
-600 QCANVCPYGA
+600 QCVNVCPYGA
-610 ISYIDKD
+610 ISYVDKD

-655 NGFSNNQILAEV
+655 HGFSNSQILAEV
-667 DAVCQ
+667 DAV
-672 NL
+672 L

>member
-12 GTNIAGTVDVAKVAE
+12 GTNIAGTVDVEKVAE
-27 ELGKVDGVVFSTHY
+27 ELGKVDGVVYSTHY

-57 KNDKLTGV
+57 KDDKLTGV

-75 EKTFRGCAERAGLNP
+75 EKTFRSCAERAGLNP
-90 YKVEIANIREQ
+90 FKVEVANIREQ
-101 DSWVVKDMP
+101 TSWVMKDMEQ
-110 KATEK
+110 ATEK

-122 AIAKTILDAPLTP
+122 AIAKTILDTPLIA
-135 GETPVVKRALVIG
+135 GETPMTKRALVIG

-161 DAGFPVDIVEKKT
+161 DAGFPVDIVEKDY
-174 TVGGKMAMLDK
+174 TVGGKMAKLDK

-210 RILSYSEVVGVKG
+210 RILSASEVSRVSG
-223 YIGNFTIDI
+223 YIGNFEIDI

-244 TGCGACIEACPN
+244 TGCGACIEKCPN
-256 KKVPNE
+256 KKVPNS
-262 FNLNLNNRKAINIP
+262 FNLGLNNRKAIDIP
-276 FAQAVPKVAAI
+276 FAQAVPKVANIDAN
-287 SADYCLHMK
+287 YCLHMK
-296 GLEKGKDN
+296 GLANGKDN
-304 VCGFCEKACGT
+304 VCGFCEKACAA
-315 GAINFHQT
+315 GAIKFDQK
-323 EEVITEKYGAII
+323 EEIITEKYGAII
-335 VATGYNPIDL
+335 VATGYNPISL
-345 SKFDEY
+345 EKFDEY
-351 AYSQSPDVVSSLE
+351 AYNQSPDVVSSLE

-384 GNEPKEIV
+384 GKEPKTIV

-398 SRCSADSKKGHEY
+398 SRCSADSTKGHEY
-411 CSKVCCMYTAKHA
+411 CSKICCMYTAKHA

-435 ITVFYIDVRTPGKNF
+435 CYVFYIDVRTPGKLF

-483 QGSDLILNRQ
+483 QGSDLILNKQ

-578 KDKLKNNPCTAHP
+578 KDKLKNDPCTANP
-591 NENMCNGCG
+591 DENACNGCG

-610 ISYIDKD
+610 ISYVDKD

-625 ITRHVSQVNTAMCQG
+625 ITRHVSQVNSAMCHG

-655 NGFSNNQILAEV
+655 KGFSNKQILAEV
-667 DAVCQ
+667 DSV
-672 NL
+672 L

>member
-27 ELGKVDGVVFSTHY
+27 EVGKMPEVVYSTNY

-57 KNDKLTGV
+57 KEDKLTGV

-75 EKTFRGCAERAGLNP
+75 EKTFRSCAARAGLNQF
-90 YKVEIANIREQ
+90 KVEIANIREQ
-101 DSWVVKDMP
+101 TSWVGKNIEEN
-110 KATEK
+110 TEK
-115 AIALGKA
+115 AIALAKA
-122 AIAKTILDAPLTP
+122 AVAKTVLNTPLTE
-135 GETPVVKRALVIG
+135 GETPVTKRALVIG

-161 DAGFPVDIVEKKT
+161 DAGFPVDIVEKKV

-232 KRHPRYVDETKC
+232 KRHARYVDETKC

-256 KKVPNE
+256 KKVPND
-262 FNLNLNNRKAINIP
+262 FNLNLDNKKAIYIP
-276 FAQAVPKVAAI
+276 FAQAVPKVATIDAN
-287 SADYCLHMK
+287 YCLHQK
-296 GLEKGKDN
+296 AAKNGKDA
-304 VCGFCEKACGT
+304 CGFCQKACGV
-315 GAINFHQT
+315 GAIDFNMQD
-323 EEVITEKYGAII
+323 EVITEKYGTII
-335 VATGYNPIDL
+335 VATGYNPIEL
-345 SKFDEY
+345 TKFDEY

-364 FERLCNASGPTN
+364 FERLCNASGPTS
-376 GHLLRPSD
+376 GHLKRPSD
-384 GNEPKEIV
+384 GKEPKNIV

-398 SRCSADSKKGHEY
+398 SRCAADATKGHEY
-411 CSKVCCMYTAKHA
+411 CSKICCMYTAKHA

-435 ITVFYIDVRTPGKNF
+435 VWVFYIDVRTPGKLF

-470 GKVTPQSDGTLDV
+470 VKVTPLSDGTLDV
-483 QGSDLILNRQ
+483 QGSDLILNKQ

-578 KDKLKNNPCTAHP
+578 KDSLKTNPCTAHP
-591 NENMCNGCG
+591 NENLCNGCG
-600 QCANVCPYGA
+600 QCVNVCPYGA
-610 ISYIDKD
+610 ISYVDKD

-655 NGFSNNQILAEV
+655 HGFSNSQILAEV
-667 DAVCQ
+667 DAV
-672 NL
+672 L

>member
-27 ELGKVDGVVFSTHY
+27 ELGKVNGVVFSTHY

-47 AGQKMIEDHI
+47 AGQQMIEDKIHEL
-57 KNDKLTGV
+57 NLTGV

-75 EKTFRGCAERAGLNP
+75 EKTFRSCAERAGLNA
-90 YKVEIANIREQ
+90 YKVEVANIREQ
-101 DSWVVKDMP
+101 CSWVMKEMP
-110 KATEK
+110 DATEK

-122 AIAKTILDAPLTP
+122 AIAKTILDTPLIE
-135 GETPVVKRALVIG
+135 GETPMTKRALVIG

-161 DAGFPVDIVEKKT
+161 DAGFPVDIVEKDY
-174 TVGGKMAMLDK
+174 TVGGKMARLDK

-198 PKMTEVSQNPNI
+198 PKMTEVSQNSNI
-210 RILSYSEVVGVKG
+210 RILSYSEVCDVKG
-223 YIGNFTIDI
+223 YIGNFEVDI
-232 KRHPRYVDETKC
+232 KRHPRFVDETKC
-244 TGCGACIEACPN
+244 TGCGACIEKCPN
-256 KKVPNE
+256 KKVPNS
-262 FNLNLNNRKAINIP
+262 FNLNLDNCKAINIP

-287 SADYCLHMK
+287 NADYCLHMK
-296 GLEKGKDN
+296 GLKNGKDN
-304 VCGFCEKACGT
+304 VCGFCEKACT
-315 GAINFHQT
+315 AGAINFNQK
-323 EEVITEKYGAII
+323 EEILTEKYGAII
-335 VATGYNPIDL
+335 VATGYNPISL
-345 SKFDEY
+345 EKFDEY

-384 GNEPKEIV
+384 GKEPKNIV

-398 SRCSADSKKGHEY
+398 SRCSADSTKGHEY
-411 CSKVCCMYTAKHA
+411 CSKICCMYTAKHA

-470 GKVTPQSDGTLDV
+470 GKVTPLSDGTLDV
-483 QGSDLILNRQ
+483 QGSDLILNKQ

-499 MVVLAA
+499 MLVLAA
-505 SIEADKSARPLA
+505 SIEADKTARPLA

-578 KDKLKNNPCTAHP
+578 KDKLKNNPCTANP
-591 NENMCNGCG
+591 NENACNGCG

-610 ISYIDKD
+610 ITYIDKD

-625 ITRHVSQVNTAMCQG
+625 ITRHVSQVNTAMCHG
-640 CGACTVACPS
+640 CGACTVACHS

-655 NGFSNNQILAEV
+655 LGFSNKQILAEV
-667 DAVCQ
+667 DSV
-672 NL
+672 L

>member
-12 GTNIAGTVDVAKVAE
+12 GTNIAGVVDVEKVAE
-27 ELGKVDGVVFSTHY
+27 ELGKVDGVVYSTHY

-57 KNDKLTGV
+57 KDDKLTGV

-75 EKTFRGCAERAGLNP
+75 EKTFRACAERAGLNP
-90 YKVEIANIREQ
+90 YKVEVANIREQ
-101 DSWVVKDMP
+101 TSWVLKDVNE
-110 KATEK
+110 ATEK

-122 AIAKTILDAPLTP
+122 AIAKSILDTPLTE
-135 GETPVVKRALVIG
+135 GETPVTKRALVIG

-161 DAGFPVDIVEKKT
+161 DAGFPVDIVEKKP

-210 RILSYSEVVGVKG
+210 RILSYSEVVGVSG
-223 YIGNFTIDI
+223 YIGNFSIDI
-232 KRHPRYVDETKC
+232 KRRARFVDETKC
-244 TGCGACIEACPN
+244 TGCGECIEKCPN
-256 KKVPNE
+256 KKVPND
-262 FNLNLNNRKAINIP
+262 FNLNLDTKKAIYIP
-276 FAQAVPKVAAI
+276 FAQAVPKVATI
-287 SADYCLHMK
+287 DDTYCLHMK
-296 GLEKGKDN
+296 GLKNGKDN
-304 VCGFCEKACGT
+304 VCGFCQKACGV
-315 GAINFHQT
+315 GAINFDMKD
-323 EEVITEKYGAII
+323 EVITEKYGAII

-345 SKFDEY
+345 DKFDEF
-351 AYSQSPDVVSSLE
+351 AYNTSPDVVSSLE

-376 GHLLRPSD
+376 GHLKRPSD
-384 GNEPKEIV
+384 GKEPKNIV
-392 FVQCVG
+392 FIQCVG
-398 SRCSADSKKGHEY
+398 SRCAAGAEKGHEY

-435 ITVFYIDVRTPGKNF
+435 CYVFTIDVRTPGKNF

-455 RAVEQYGVHYIKGQV
+455 RAVEQYGVHYIKGMV
-470 GKVTPQSDGTLDV
+470 GKVTPQADGTLDV
-483 QGSDLILNRQ
+483 QGSDLILNKQ

-505 SIEADKSARPLA
+505 SIEPDKSARPLA

-578 KDKLKNNPCTAHP
+578 KDKLKNNPCTSNP

-600 QCANVCPYGA
+600 ACANVCPYGA
-610 ISYIDKD
+610 ISYIEKD

-625 ITRHVSQVNTAMCQG
+625 ITRRVSQVNTAMCQG

-655 NGFSNNQILAEV
+655 LGFSNKQIMAEV
-667 DAVCQ
+667 DSV
-672 NL
+672 L

>member
-27 ELGKVDGVVFSTHY
+27 ELGKVDGVVYSTHY

-57 KNDKLTGV
+57 KDDKLTGV

-75 EKTFRGCAERAGLNP
+75 EKTFRGCAERAGLNQF
-90 YKVEIANIREQ
+90 KVEVANIREQ
-101 DSWVVKDMP
+101 DSWVIKDVAT
-110 KATEK
+110 ATEK

-122 AIAKTILDAPLTP
+122 AIAKSILDTPLTP
-135 GETPVVKRALVIG
+135 GETPMTKRALVIG

-161 DAGFPVDIVEKKT
+161 DAGFPVDIVEKKPT
-174 TVGGKMAMLDK
+174 IGGKMAQLDK

-210 RILSYSEVVGVKG
+210 RILSYSEVQNVTG
-223 YIGNFTIDI
+223 YVGNFTAQI
-232 KRHPRYVDETKC
+232 KRKARFVDETKC
-244 TGCGACIEACPN
+244 TGCGLCTEKCPM
-256 KKVPNE
+256 KKVPND
-262 FNLNLNNRKAINIP
+262 FNLDLNNKTAVFIP
-276 FAQAVPKVAAI
+276 FAQAVPKVATI
-287 SADYCLHMK
+287 DPEYCLHIK
-296 GLEKGKDN
+296 AAKNGKNACGLCQT
-304 VCGFCEKACGT
+304 VCGV
-315 GAINFHQT
+315 GAINYDAKD
-323 EEVITEKYGAII
+323 EVIEEKYGAIV

-345 SKFDEY
+345 KPFDEF
-351 AYSQSPDVVSSLE
+351 AYSQSKDVVSSLE
-364 FERLCNASGPTN
+364 FERLCNAAGPTN
-376 GHLLRPSD
+376 GVLLRPSD
-384 GNEPKEIV
+384 GKPPKTIV

-398 SRCSADSKKGHEY
+398 SRCSADATKGHEY

-424 ILTRDHYPDTN
+424 ILTRDHYPDT
-435 ITVFYIDVRTPGKNF
+435 TCYVFYIDVRTPGKNF

-455 RAVEQYGVHYIKGQV
+455 RAVEQYGVHYIKGMV
-470 GKVTPQSDGTLDV
+470 GKVTPQADGSLDV
-483 QGSDLILNRQ
+483 QGSDLILNKQ

-505 SIEADKSARPLA
+505 SIEADKTARPLA

-578 KDKLKNNPCTAHP
+578 KDKLQNDPCTAHP
-591 NENMCNGCG
+591 DENMCNGCG
-600 QCANVCPYGA
+600 QCENVCPYGA
-610 ISYIDKD
+610 ISYIEKD

-625 ITRHVSQVNTAMCQG
+625 ITRRVSQVNTAMCHG

-655 NGFSNNQILAEV
+655 FGFSNKQIMAEV
-667 DAVCQ
+667 DAICQ
-672 NL
+672 EL